1 MINIYT
7 QFIIQIIR
15 IWINSMSTGYSVMK
29 YADDN
34 CLKKGIKAKSFINLY
49 SYYVLICWSVLSFF
63 CLMNADLA
71 FA

>member
-49 SYYVLICWSVLSFF
+49 SYYVLIMYLYVGQYCHFS
-63 CLMNADLA
+63 A
-71 FA
+71 